1 MSYFGKKEFDVVVQV
16 SEGILNRRYRTIV
29 VFEIDGGEH
38 VGSKRTALL
47 DREKESICSRYDV
60 KMIRILNSAVKDY
73 ESIISLFEFVVKGL
87 PNMDEAYSQMSL
99 FDNE

>member
-1 MSYFGKKEFDVVVQV
+1 MVQV

-38 VGSKRTALL
+38 VRSKRIALL
-47 DREKESICSRYDV
+47 DRQKENICSRYGV
-60 KMIRILNSAVKDY
+60 KMIRIPNSAVKDC

-87 PNMDEAYSQMSL
+87 LNMDEACSQTTL
-99 FDNE
+99 FDKE